1 MANQGRIKFTL
12 LAVSRLYNTRVS
24 LVGVDENRR
33 WIRPMPMYQSDL
45 YNGEEK
51 NFDIFGITEISINDW
66 WGAAPRPEDRFFVRN
81 EQMAPSIVKV
91 LNEVEKVKL
100 LRSLVDSSAD
110 FIFSRGRTL
119 GLIKPNVKDVN
130 FRRNPYN
137 PLEYE
142 ARFVFEDGTGGIE
155 HNWMATDLLW
165 YQKFHDFIRENPG
178 MLSAKLKETK
188 EMLNTRET
196 YFVVGLTKIF
206 IENPGP
212 YGGCWPQVLGV
223 IIL

>member
-1 MANQGRIKFTL
+1 MANQGKTRFTL

-45 YNGEEK
+45 YSGEEK
-51 NFDIFGITEISINDW
+51 VFDIFGVTEIAINDW
-66 WGAAPRPEDRFFVRN
+66 WGTAPRPEDRFFVRS
-81 EQMAPSIVKV
+81 EQMPPSMFRT
-91 LNEVEKVKL
+91 LNETEKVRL
-100 LRSLVDSSAD
+100 LRSLLDFSVDS
-110 FIFSRGRTL
+110 IFSRGRTL
-119 GLIKPNVKDVN
+119 GLIKPTVKDAN

-137 PLEYE
+137 PTDYE
-142 ARFVFEDGTGGIE
+142 ARFVFEDGTGLE
-155 HNWMATDLLW
+155 HNWMSADLLW

-188 EMLNTRET
+188 DMLNTRET

-206 IENPGP
+206 LENPGP

-223 IIL
+223 IVL